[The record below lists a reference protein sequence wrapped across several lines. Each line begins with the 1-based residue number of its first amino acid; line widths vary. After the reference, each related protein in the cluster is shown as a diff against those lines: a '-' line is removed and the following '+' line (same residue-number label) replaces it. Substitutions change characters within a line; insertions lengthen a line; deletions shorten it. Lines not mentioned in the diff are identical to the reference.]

1 MGCRPRCSPTL
12 DLAAAHKGSAAIRKT
27 GTDQEPYRA
36 RRIRVVDHPVVKMYL
51 EPVEQATRNDIAA
64 AAAVHHE
71 LGDDYDAAVAEGLV
85 ERIGA
90 EIDKRV
96 DARLG
101 ARSRGTRALEEVSP
115 FGRHEAMWVGLGV
128 GAAVTGLVAMVANGG
143 RSQTLVPA
151 VITIWLILAVTG
163 LGTML
168 VRKYRSRGPE

>member
-1 MGCRPRCSPTL
+1 MV
-12 DLAAAHKGSAAIRKT
+12 KT
-27 GTDQEPYRA
+27 
-36 RRIRVVDHPVVKMYL
+36 YL
-51 EPVEQATRNDIAA
+51 EPVERATRNDIAA
-64 AAAVHHE
+64 AAAAHHE

-101 ARSRGTRALEEVSP
+101 ARSRGTRALAEVSP
-115 FGRHEAMWVGLGV
+115 FGRERAGWDGSIGGSARRARFDLDDNSGHSAS
-128 GAAVTGLVAMVANGG
+128 VTGLVAMVANGG
-143 RSQTLVPA
+143 RSQILVPA